1 MEAVTVALIAAVGG
15 ILVALIQQTRK
26 ENKEDHGIVASL
38 LTDLHKDVSNVENK
52 LDRHIES
59 HAVAA
64 AKEVV
69 KKAVKKNTS
78 K

>member
-69 KKAVKKNTS
+69 KKAVKKTTA